1 MPLPN
6 FKHTPPMPEPT
17 PKETAAAAERLAK
30 AHIDARKYDQLLS
43 LLNPLIDFM
52 IENKFSYFVVA
63 GKDGTCSRHLNG
75 EFDDL
80 SLMLSGMME
89 KNPQVKQLIKDS
101 LAEVELPIEPNI

>member
-1 MPLPN
+1 MSNKKYP
-6 FKHTPPMPEPT
+6 KPELFQPT
-17 PKETAAAAERLAK
+17 PEETAAAAERLAK
-30 AHIDARKYDQLLS
+30 AHVDPSKYDQLLS

-52 IENKFSYFVVA
+52 VENKFSYFVVA

-89 KNPQVKQLIKDS
+89 KNPQVKRLIKDS
-101 LAEVELPIEPNI
+101 LAEVELPIEPKI